1 MGLNFFFWKNKVM
14 YKDVSHMLNTNP
26 VSFLLQLLDWTK
38 GLRITSTLKSTK
50 LQDVR
55 PKWEEENVQTLTLKQ
70 GGRYFPCGENDAL
83 LKERNIQVPD
93 RCWSTSLHG
102 SRHRVPSR

>member
-1 MGLNFFFWKNKVM
+1 MT
-14 YKDVSHMLNTNP
+14 YEDVFHMLNTNP
-26 VSFLLQLLDWTK
+26 LSVLLQLLDCSK
-38 GLRITSTLKSTK
+38 GLRIASTLKSTK
-50 LQDVR
+50 LRDVG
-55 PKWEEENVQTLTLKQ
+55 PKREEENVQALALKQ
-70 GGRYFPCGENDAL
+70 SGRHFPCGENDAL

>member
-1 MGLNFFFWKNKVM
+1 MGLDFFFGKNKIV
-14 YKDVSHMLNTNP
+14 YKDVSPMLNTSP
-26 VSFLLQLLDWTK
+26 VSFLLQLLDYSK
-38 GLRITSTLKSTK
+38 AIRITSKLKSTK
-50 LQDVR
+50 LQNVG

-70 GGRYFPCGENDAL
+70 GRCYFSCGEDDAL

-102 SRHRVPSR
+102 RRHRVPSR